1 MKGFK
6 EYQAE
11 VTKLVDEI
19 QKAKMDTKS
28 KQDLI
33 YGLRQELQRYEANV
47 VLLNQLI
54 ADAATKGIKVK
65 IEKNRFRDLAGSDC
79 PKHIAEAL
87 DLID

>member
-11 VTKLVDEI
+11 VIKLVDEI
-19 QKAKMDTKS
+19 QKAKMDIKS

-33 YGLRQELQRYEANV
+33 YGLRQELQRLELNV

-54 ADAATKGIKVK
+54 ADLATKGIKVT
-65 IEKNRFRDLAGSDC
+65 INKNKFDLPNDIPNPLYEC
-79 PKHIAEAL
+79 LKTIN
-87 DLID
+87 

>member
-6 EYQAE
+6 ECQAE
-11 VTKLVDEI
+11 VIKLVDEI

-28 KQDLI
+28 KHDLI
-33 YGLRQELQRYEANV
+33 YGLRQELQRLEVNV

-54 ADAATKGIKVK
+54 ADAATKGIKVT
-65 IEKNRFRDLAGSDC
+65 IDKNRFPSLVGSDC

>member
-6 EYQAE
+6 ECQAE
-11 VTKLVDEI
+11 VIKLVDEI
-19 QKAKMDTKS
+19 QKAKMDIKR

-33 YGLRQELQRYEANV
+33 YGLRQELQRLESNV

-65 IEKNRFRDLAGSDC
+65 IDKNKFRDLAGSDC
-79 PKHIAEAL
+79 PKHVAEAL

>member
-6 EYQAE
+6 ECQAE
-11 VTKLVDEI
+11 VIKLVDEI

-33 YGLRQELQRYEANV
+33 YGLRQELQRLEVNV

-65 IEKNRFRDLAGSDC
+65 IDKNRFPKLAKSDC
-79 PKHIAEAL
+79 PKHVAEAL

>member
-11 VTKLVDEI
+11 VIKLVGEI

-28 KQDLI
+28 KHDLI
-33 YGLRQELQRYEANV
+33 YGLRQELQRLELNV

-54 ADAATKGIKVK
+54 ADLATKGIKVT
-65 IEKNRFRDLAGSDC
+65 IDKNKFPNLVGSDC
-79 PKHIAEAL
+79 PMHIAEAL

>member
-6 EYQAE
+6 ECQAE
-11 VTKLVDEI
+11 VIKLVDEI

-65 IEKNRFRDLAGSDC
+65 IEKNRFRDLARSDC
-79 PKHIAEAL
+79 PKHVAEAL

>member
-6 EYQAE
+6 ECQAE
-11 VTKLVDEI
+11 VIKLVDEI

-33 YGLRQELQRYEANV
+33 YGLRQELQRLEVNV

-54 ADAATKGIKVK
+54 ADLATKGIKVK
-65 IEKNRFRDLAGSDC
+65 IDRGKFRNLAGSDC
-79 PKHIAEAL
+79 PKHVAEAL

>member
-11 VTKLVDEI
+11 VIKLVDEI

-33 YGLRQELQRYEANV
+33 YGLRQELQRLELNV

-54 ADAATKGIKVK
+54 ADAATKGIKVT
-65 IEKNRFRDLAGSDC
+65 IDKNKFPKLAGSDC
-79 PKHIAEAL
+79 PMHVAEAL

>member
-11 VTKLVDEI
+11 VIKLVDEI
-19 QKAKMDTKS
+19 QKAKMDIKS

-33 YGLRQELQRYEANV
+33 YGLRQELQRLESNV

-65 IEKNRFRDLAGSDC
+65 IEKNRFPNLAGSDC
-79 PKHIAEAL
+79 PKHVAEAL

>member
-6 EYQAE
+6 ECQAE
-11 VTKLVDEI
+11 VIKLVDQIE
-19 QKAKMDTKS
+19 KAKMDTKS

-33 YGLRQELQRYEANV
+33 YGLRQELQRLEVNV

-65 IEKNRFRDLAGSDC
+65 IDKNRFRDLAAADC
-79 PKHIAEAL
+79 PKHVAEAL
-87 DLID
+87 SLID

>member
-11 VTKLVDEI
+11 VIKLVDEI

-28 KQDLI
+28 KHDLI
-33 YGLRQELQRYEANV
+33 YGLRQELQRLELNV

-54 ADAATKGIKVK
+54 ADLATKGIKVT
-65 IEKNRFRDLAGSDC
+65 IDKNKFRNLANSDC
-79 PKHIAEAL
+79 PKHVAEAL

>member
-11 VTKLVDEI
+11 VIKLVDEI
-19 QKAKMDTKS
+19 QKAKMDIKS

-33 YGLRQELQRYEANV
+33 YGLRQELQRLELNV

-54 ADAATKGIKVK
+54 ADSATKGIKVK
-65 IEKNRFRDLAGSDC
+65 IDKNQYPSLANFDC
-79 PKHIAEAL
+79 PKHVAEAL
-87 DLID
+87 DLMD

>member
-6 EYQAE
+6 ECQAE
-11 VTKLVDEI
+11 VIKLVDEI

-28 KQDLI
+28 KHDLI
-33 YGLRQELQRYEANV
+33 YGLRQELQRLESNV

-65 IEKNRFRDLAGSDC
+65 IDKNRFPNLAKSDC
-79 PKHIAEAL
+79 PKHVAEAL

>member
-11 VTKLVDEI
+11 VIKLVDEI

-33 YGLRQELQRYEANV
+33 YGLRQELQRLESNV

-65 IEKNRFRDLAGSDC
+65 IDKNKFQNLTGLDC
-79 PKHIAEAL
+79 PKHVAEAL